1 MPFFSTFSH
10 SFASGRRAGAFSDT
24 EAQPWAPNDEQSLFG
39 WWDASETNNVLDQT
53 LQPATVGGID
63 PPVALLDRY
72 GSVHLTISGGEL
84 VNFNG
89 RKAIDLTGSS
99 AAGSDRITSQSS
111 VNWNNTN
118 ANFSTGNII
127 IVGALNIDGVGH
139 ERDSIWSIRDD
150 DGTANDIQLRANN
163 SSQFN
168 GAFET
173 AGLGASG
180 ANLSGGTT
188 RAFSGGPYSGNT
200 IHATICD
207 FTGNDIYGR
216 INGQQRLSI
225 SNEYL
230 TAVDMDSASLL
241 LHVNRGE
248 NRELDGQ
255 FCEIMLFSSNDQSVA
270 VKAEGYLA
278 HKWGMTSLLPVSHP
292 YKTSAP

>member
-39 WWDASETNNVLDQT
+39 WWDASDGT
-53 LQPATVGGID
+53 TVVGD
-63 PPVALLDRY
+63 PPTALNDKY
-72 GSVHLTISGGEL
+72 GSSNLTVTGGTL
-84 VNFNG
+84 TTVNTIQ
-89 RKAIDLTGSS
+89 AIDITGSS
-99 AAGSDRITSQSS
+99 GGGSDKIVSS
-111 VNWNNTN
+111 SNINWNNTN

-127 IVGALNIDGVGH
+127 VVGALNIDGVGH

-150 DGTANDIQLRANN
+150 DATVSDIHLRANN
-163 SSQFN
+163 ASQFN

-173 AGLGASG
+173 AGLGAS
-180 ANLSGGTT
+180 ATNLSGGST

-216 INGQQRLSI
+216 MNGEQRLSI

-230 TAVDMDSASLL
+230 TAVDMDNSTFL
-241 LHVNRGE
+241 LHVNRGQ

>member
-24 EAQPWAPNDEQSLFG
+24 ESQPWAPNDEQSLFG
-39 WWDASETNNVLDQT
+39 WWDASDGT
-53 LQPATVGGID
+53 TVVGD
-63 PPVALLDRY
+63 PPTTLNDKY
-72 GSVHLTISGGEL
+72 GSSNLTVTGGTL
-84 VNFNG
+84 TTVNTIQ
-89 RKAIDLTGSS
+89 AIDITGSS
-99 AAGSDRITSQSS
+99 GGGSDKLMTSSNI
-111 VNWNNTN
+111 NWNNTN

-127 IVGALNIDGVGH
+127 VVGALNIDGVGH

-150 DGTANDIQLRANN
+150 DATVSDIHLRANN
-163 SSQFN
+163 ASQFN

-173 AGLGASG
+173 AGLGAASG
-180 ANLSGGTT
+180 NISGGNT

-207 FTGNDIYGR
+207 FAGNDIYGR
-216 INGQQRLSI
+216 MNGEQRLSI

-230 TAVDMDSASLL
+230 TAVDMDNSTFL
-241 LHVNRGE
+241 LHVNRGQ